1 VDTLATANGIVAP
14 ADSEG
19 MNVLLFDLYAGGH
32 HLEFASELRAELL
45 TRDPSLTVDF
55 LTVAPTENHGMY
67 FDDGEVDFLRE
78 RSPLTHRPGVVPD
91 RDPFATGYDF
101 LATSVRN
108 PVWGLLG
115 EFADYAA
122 AGDYDVVHVLEADK
136 VLPELRYRLDRADLP
151 PTVATI
157 NGVYFKPDRAP
168 LPAAR
173 PLRTALGGSSG
184 LGRAFARYCPPVL
197 RRGRAWDRWYLGTC
211 LDAGVFDHLTVPSAA
226 AQAEVAGDADGTA
239 TDRISVVPDPVE
251 SWDPAD
257 LGQSEARERLDIP
270 DDGPVLL
277 FFGQMRE
284 EKGIGTLLEAVE
296 RYDGEPFTLVLA
308 GPPSAVS
315 SAEVAAAAEGAP
327 VSVVDRLEYVPE
339 EDVFAYFRAADG
351 AVLPY
356 EHSFGELRPSTVF
369 TKACAAGRPV
379 IASDFGTLGQLVR
392 QWDLGLLSEP
402 GSSESLAATLA
413 EFVASE
419 EPVHDA
425 DAMATY
431 VAAQTYERL
440 TETVYAAYR
449 RVAAERGNE

>member
-1 VDTLATANGIVAP
+1 MRRLRTTNGIVAP
-14 ADSEG
+14 ADSVG

-32 HLEFASELRAELL
+32 HLEYASNLRAELL
-45 TRDPSLTVDF
+45 DRDPSLTVDF
-55 LTVAPTENHGMY
+55 LTVAPTEAHGMY
-67 FDDGEVDFLRE
+67 FADGDIDYLRD
-78 RSPLTHRPGVVPD
+78 RSPLTHRPGFVPD

-108 PVWGLLG
+108 PTWDLLG

-136 VLPELRYRLDRADLP
+136 VLAELRYRLDRPDLP

-157 NGVYFKPDRAP
+157 NGVYFKPDSAP

-173 PLRTALGGSSG
+173 PLTATLGGSDG

-197 RRGRAWDRWYLGTC
+197 RRGRAWDRRYLAAC
-211 LDAGVFDHLTVPSAA
+211 LDGGVFDHLTVPSDE
-226 AQAEVAGDADGTA
+226 AQAEVTGDAAGTA
-239 TDRISVVPDPVE
+239 ADRISVVPDPVE

-257 LGQSEARERLDIP
+257 LDQADARRRLDLP
-270 DDGPVLL
+270 ADGPLVL

-296 RYDGEPFTLVLA
+296 RYDGDPFTLVLA

-315 SAEVAAAAEGAP
+315 SADVAAAEGSA
-327 VSVVDRLEYVPE
+327 VTVVDRLEYVPE

-351 AVLPY
+351 VVLPY
-356 EHSFGELRPSTVF
+356 ERSFGELRPSTVF

-379 IASDFGTLGQLVR
+379 IASDFGTFGRLVR

-402 GSSESLAATLA
+402 GSSAALAETLA

-419 EPVHDA
+419 SPVHDA
-425 DAMATY
+425 DAMATF

-449 RVAAERGNE
+449 RVAAAEP